1 MKRSKASEKITH
13 RLWLFAH
20 GHFEEMC
27 ALAVTGQL
35 GGPQMTELN
44 EHIASC
50 SACREY
56 LESMA
61 QTSIQ
66 TMPLLAEKYAP
77 ESAIP
82 PPAGMR
88 DRFLA
93 RVATEDPNLKN
104 RSSLRPRRV
113 QTELISLPLD
123 EARSGPT
130 LAATKSSSSGFVS
143 FAWRSALAVAACG
156 ALAVGG
162 YYAGIRRNA
171 PGASQTKKS
180 PAPVASIP
188 SNGSTASEPDRMG
201 ELEQQRAELQS
212 ELAQLKD
219 KLSATE
225 AERTSLR
232 NELAAAQEK
241 LTTATA
247 QPEAALQRASEQNQ
261 EATSQIAALQSNVD
275 RLNQQVAQ
283 AEIKLD
289 VQKQNDDDLS
299 TKLALTED
307 SLQKARDLK
316 SATSQMGEL
325 VAARNL
331 HIVDVYDADPNGKRQ
346 RAFGRVFYIEGQ
358 SLVFYAYDL
367 DGPGE
372 FKSNVVFHV
381 WGGKAGVNDTTHSLG
396 ILHKED
402 ANQGRWAMTFD
413 DPKVLTQIN
422 SVFVTAESASK
433 QSDQPR
439 GRKVLYAYFGS
450 PPNHP

>member
-1 MKRSKASEKITH
+1 MKKSRASEKTTH
-13 RLWLFAH
+13 RLWPFAH
-20 GHFEEMC
+20 GRFEEMC

-44 EHIASC
+44 EHVAGC

-66 TMPLLAEKYAP
+66 SMPLLAEKYAP

-93 RVATEDPNLKN
+93 RVAAEDLDGKN
-104 RSSLRPRRV
+104 RPSLRPRRAKA
-113 QTELISLPLD
+113 EFISLPLD
-123 EARSGPT
+123 PAPSGPR
-130 LAATKSSSSGFVS
+130 LVAAKSSSA
-143 FAWRSALAVAACG
+143 FASVVWRSALAIAAC
-156 ALAVGG
+156 AAIAVGG
-162 YYAGIRRNA
+162 YYAGIRRNT
-171 PGASQTKKS
+171 PGTSPTTKS
-180 PAPVASIP
+180 PVLVASTP
-188 SNGSTASEPDRMG
+188 SNGSTAREPDRVG
-201 ELEQQRAELQS
+201 EREQQRAQLQS
-212 ELAQLKD
+212 ELAQLKE
-219 KLSATE
+219 KLSAAVT
-225 AERTSLR
+225 ERTSLR
-232 NELAAAQEK
+232 DELAAARKK
-241 LTTATA
+241 LTEAMA
-247 QPEAALQRASEQNQ
+247 QPDAALQRASEQNDQ
-261 EATSQIAALQSNVD
+261 ARSQIAALQSNVD
-275 RLNQQVAQ
+275 RLDQQLAQ
-283 AEIKLD
+283 SEIKLD
-289 VQKQNDDDLS
+289 VQKQNDDDLT

-307 SLQKARDLK
+307 SLQKERDLK
-316 SATSQMGEL
+316 SATSEMGEL

-331 HIVDVYDADPNGKRQ
+331 HIVDVYDADPSGKRQ

-381 WGGKAGVNDTTHSLG
+381 WGGKAGVNEVTHSLG

-433 QSDQPR
+433 GSDQPR
-439 GRKVLYAYFGS
+439 GKKVLYAYFGS

>member
-13 RLWLFAH
+13 RLWPFAH

-44 EHIASC
+44 EHVAGC

-66 TMPLLAEKYAP
+66 TMPLLAAKYAP
-77 ESAIP
+77 ESAVP

-93 RVATEDPNLKN
+93 RVAAEDLDGKN
-104 RSSLRPRRV
+104 RPSLRPRRAKA
-113 QTELISLPLD
+113 EFISLPLD
-123 EARSGPT
+123 PAPSGPR
-130 LAATKSSSSGFVS
+130 LVAAKFPSAFGSVV
-143 FAWRSALAVAACG
+143 WRSALAIAAC
-156 ALAVGG
+156 AAIAVGG
-162 YYAGIRRNA
+162 YYAGIRRNT
-171 PGASQTKKS
+171 PGTSPTTKS

-188 SNGSTASEPDRMG
+188 SNGSTASEPDRIG
-201 ELEQQRAELQS
+201 ELEQQRAQLQS
-212 ELAQLKD
+212 ELAQLKE
-219 KLSATE
+219 KLSSAET
-225 AERTSLR
+225 ERTSLR
-232 NELAAAQEK
+232 DELAAAREK
-241 LTTATA
+241 LTEATA
-247 QPEAALQRASEQNQ
+247 QPDAALQRASEQNDQ
-261 EATSQIAALQSNVD
+261 ARSQIAALQSNVD
-275 RLNQQVAQ
+275 RLNQQLTQ
-283 AEIKLD
+283 SEIKLD
-289 VQKQNDDDLS
+289 VQKQNDDDLT

-307 SLQKARDLK
+307 SLQRERDLK
-316 SATSQMGEL
+316 SATSEMGEL

-331 HIVDVYDADPNGKRQ
+331 HIVDVYDADPSGKRQ

-381 WGGKAGVNDTTHSLG
+381 WGGKAGVHEVTHSLG

-433 QSDQPR
+433 GSDQPR
-439 GRKVLYAYFGS
+439 GKKVLYAYFGS

>member
-1 MKRSKASEKITH
+1 MKKSKASEKTIQ
-13 RLWLFAH
+13 RVWPFGH
-20 GHFEEMC
+20 GRFEEMC

-44 EHIASC
+44 EHIAGC
-50 SACREY
+50 CACREY

-66 TMPLLAEKYAP
+66 TMPLLADKYAP
-77 ESAIP
+77 ESVIP

-93 RVATEDPNLKN
+93 RVAAEDLSGKN
-104 RSSLRPRRV
+104 RPSLRPRRA
-113 QTELISLPLD
+113 QAEFISLPLD
-123 EARSGPT
+123 PTPSGPR
-130 LAATKSSSSGFVS
+130 LMAAKSSSALSSAV
-143 FAWRSALAVAACG
+143 WRSALAIAACG

-162 YYAGIRRNA
+162 YYVGIRRNA
-171 PGASQTKKS
+171 PGASQTRKL
-180 PAPVASIP
+180 PAPVALTP
-188 SNGSTASEPDRMG
+188 SNGSTASEPDRIG
-201 ELEQQRAELQS
+201 ELEQQRATLQS
-212 ELAQLKD
+212 ELAQLKE
-219 KLSATE
+219 KLSAAET
-225 AERTSLR
+225 ERTSLR

-241 LTTATA
+241 LTTAAA

-261 EATSQIAALQSNVD
+261 EATSQIAALQSHVD

-289 VQKQNDDDLS
+289 VQKQNDDDLT

-307 SLQKARDLK
+307 SLQKERDLK
-316 SATSQMGEL
+316 SATSEMGEL

-331 HIVDVYDADPNGKRQ
+331 HIVDVYDADPSGKRQ

-381 WGGKAGVNDTTHSLG
+381 WGGKAGVNEVTHSLG

-433 QSDQPR
+433 GSDQPR
-439 GRKVLYAYFGS
+439 GKKVLYAYFGS